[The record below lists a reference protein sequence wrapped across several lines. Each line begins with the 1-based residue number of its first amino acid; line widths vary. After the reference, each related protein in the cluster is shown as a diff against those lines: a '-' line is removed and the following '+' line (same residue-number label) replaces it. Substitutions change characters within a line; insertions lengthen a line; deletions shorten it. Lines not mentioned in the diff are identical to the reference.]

1 MNGRLGGTLGVW
13 VVVGAALA
21 AAEFWET
28 KHFTTWSDK
37 EVEKILTDSPW
48 SREVGVPLDRLAR
61 RRRRFRTVP
70 RRRCWRWRWRPR
82 WPYQLKDPGLRARS
96 VAAPETARRDCLV
109 A

>member
-48 SREVGVPLDRLAR
+48 SREVGVPRLRAWPVATLSAAKR
-61 RRRRFRTVP
+61 STVP
-70 RRRCWRWRWRPR
+70 WRM
-82 WPYQLKDPGLRARS
+82 
-96 VAAPETARRDCLV
+96 
-109 A
+109 